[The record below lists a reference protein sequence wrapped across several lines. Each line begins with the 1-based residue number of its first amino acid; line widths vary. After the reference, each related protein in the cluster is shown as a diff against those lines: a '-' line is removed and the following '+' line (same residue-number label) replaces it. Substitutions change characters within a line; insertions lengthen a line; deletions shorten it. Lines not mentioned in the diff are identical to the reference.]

1 MHIHSNTSTWG
12 QSFISKQIYTQLDS
26 ILWLIFTLIDALFNS
41 LASNIALLTTFMI
54 NFIKTLKMSFF
65 DHKMLTK
72 IINHV
77 LIGGKQQIFDILTTF
92 LALFSKINNRK
103 STIL

>member
-1 MHIHSNTSTWG
+1 
-12 QSFISKQIYTQLDS
+12 
-26 ILWLIFTLIDALFNS
+26 
-41 LASNIALLTTFMI
+41 
-54 NFIKTLKMSFF
+54 MSFV

-72 IINHV
+72 IINNV

-92 LALFSKINNRK
+92 LALFSNINHLK